1 MKEISAI
8 RQSSPGRF
16 LVRFSDGEELR
27 STLAAVTDAR
37 LYVGMELD
45 EEAFEELKKNSSK
58 ALGRDKALELLSRRP
73 YSRKELRDKLLH
85 RGMDEAEADDCV
97 QWLCERGFL
106 DESEYAG
113 AVARHYTAKGYGPGR
128 VRSELQRRGIGRE
141 LRDEKLAEIGGSED
155 KLDAYLARRLK
166 DPSDRDEV
174 RKIGAALFRRGF
186 SWEEIRAALRR
197 FDAQAEDE

>member
-1 MKEISAI
+1 MKQISAI
-8 RQSSPGRF
+8 RQSSPGGF
-16 LVRFSDGEELR
+16 LVSFSDGEELR
-27 STLAAVTDAR
+27 STLAVVTDAR

-58 ALGRDKALELLSRRP
+58 ALGRDKALELLSRRS
-73 YSRKELRDKLLH
+73 YSRRELRDKLLR

-113 AVARHYTAKGYGPGR
+113 AVARHYAAKGYGPGR
-128 VRSELQRRGIGRE
+128 VRSELQRRGVGRE
-141 LRDEKLAEIGGSED
+141 LWDEKIAEIGGSED

-197 FDAQAEDE
+197 FDVQAEDE